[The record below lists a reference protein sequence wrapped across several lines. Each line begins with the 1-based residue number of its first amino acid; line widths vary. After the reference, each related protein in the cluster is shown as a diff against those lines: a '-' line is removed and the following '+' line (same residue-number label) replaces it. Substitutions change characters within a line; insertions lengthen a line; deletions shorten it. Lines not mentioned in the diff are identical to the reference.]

1 MAPGVVEFVSVVST
15 QGTCNEGEDVVT
27 CELGDMRENQSA
39 VVTIVTVNV
48 SDISLSDELRNTV
61 TVFSGPTK
69 FPESQALVDLPFV
82 TLPSLLM
89 ILTALSVGVYG
100 RHRRRLLRNS

>member
-1 MAPGVVEFVSVVST
+1 MEFVSVVST
-15 QGTCNEGEDVVT
+15 QGTCNEGENVVT
-27 CELGDMRENQSA
+27 CELGDMGENQSA

-61 TVFSGPTK
+61 TVLSGPTK
-69 FPESQALVDLPFV
+69 FPESQALVDLPSA
-82 TLPSLLM
+82 TLPSLLIIM
-89 ILTALSVGVYG
+89 TALSVGVYG